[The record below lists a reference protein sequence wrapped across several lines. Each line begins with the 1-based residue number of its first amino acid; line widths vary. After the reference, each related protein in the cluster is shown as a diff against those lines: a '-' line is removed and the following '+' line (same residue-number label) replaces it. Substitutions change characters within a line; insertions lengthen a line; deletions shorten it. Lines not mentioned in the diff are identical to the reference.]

1 MRLNSSLYGLLS
13 NLLNVLPG
21 IGRAVVVRGWL
32 ARTALKRC
40 GRKLKISS
48 NVSIFNPQN
57 VTVGNDVYIGPNCY
71 FGGGEIVLED
81 EVNIGPFVTM
91 AAGNHT
97 MRDGSYRFG
106 PYQYGRIH
114 VGRGTW
120 LCANSVITSG
130 VTIGKGCVVAA
141 GSVVMKDVP
150 DYSVVCGVPAKLIKT
165 VAPEA
170 AEALR
175 AQKGSFA

>member
-1 MRLNSSLYGLLS
+1 MRLNRSLYGLLN

-21 IGRAVVVRGWL
+21 IGRAVVLRGWL
-32 ARTALKRC
+32 ARAALKHC

-81 EVNIGPFVTM
+81 EVSIGPFVTI

-106 PYQYGRIH
+106 PYQFGRIH

-120 LCANSVITSG
+120 ICANVVITSD
-130 VTIGKGCVVAA
+130 VTIGKGCLVAA
-141 GSVVMKDVP
+141 GSVVTKDVA
-150 DYSVVCGVPAKLIKT
+150 DHSVVGGVPAKLIRT
-165 VAPEA
+165 AAPEENA
-170 AEALR
+170 VLR
-175 AQKGSFA
+175 APEKDFA